1 MEAGEF
7 QPPSA
12 PIRLSNPVVFTD
24 DGTIAAVL
32 AVAPIFL
39 RPDFFQPVEHARA
52 AGGAFFR
59 PDASFFEDADKGRIE
74 ARVNGFAG
82 ITLGNSAG

>member
-1 MEAGEF
+1 MPGALTLRVDF
-7 QPPSA
+7 
-12 PIRLSNPVVFTD
+12 
-24 DGTIAAVL
+24 AAVFAGAAAG
-32 AVAPIFL
+32 AVKHTFGTAGNGADTAIL
-39 RPDFFQPVEHARA
+39 VKHARA

-59 PDASFFEDADKGRIE
+59 PDASFFEDADKGRIK

>member
-1 MEAGEF
+1 
-7 QPPSA
+7 
-12 PIRLSNPVVFTD
+12 VK
-24 DGTIAAVL
+24 
-32 AVAPIFL
+32 
-39 RPDFFQPVEHARA
+39 HARA

-59 PDASFFEDADKGRIE
+59 PDASFFEDADKGRIK